1 MFYEELRKYTSAI
14 RAGNIRQ
21 DNDLQDVVD
30 VLRRSDDVL
39 YVDVEDAF
47 VAEGVKRVQL
57 TVRAKAGSCS
67 LSFRLSADF
76 FIPLRCYFSH
86 DGDVYPARWNDNFS
100 KFGYPLE
107 EHRQT
112 VYDFMKS
119 VIEGF

>member
-1 MFYEELRKYTSAI
+1 MFYDELRQYTHAI
-14 RAGNIRQ
+14 SAGNIRK
-21 DNDLQDVVD
+21 DNNLQDVVD
-30 VLRRSDDVL
+30 ALRLRDDVL
-39 YVDVEDAF
+39 YVDVDDAP

-67 LSFRLSADF
+67 LSFRISADF

-86 DGDVYPARWNDNFS
+86 DGDVYTARWNDNYQ

-107 EHRQT
+107 EHRRT

>member
-1 MFYEELRKYTSAI
+1 MFYDELRKYTHAI
-14 RAGNIRQ
+14 SAGNISK
-21 DNDLQDVVD
+21 DNNLQDVVD
-30 VLRRSDDVL
+30 VVGRSDDVL
-39 YVDVEDAF
+39 YVDVDEAF

-67 LSFRLSADF
+67 LSFRVSAEF

-86 DGDVYPARWNDNFS
+86 DGDVYPARWNDNYQ

-107 EHRQT
+107 EHRRT